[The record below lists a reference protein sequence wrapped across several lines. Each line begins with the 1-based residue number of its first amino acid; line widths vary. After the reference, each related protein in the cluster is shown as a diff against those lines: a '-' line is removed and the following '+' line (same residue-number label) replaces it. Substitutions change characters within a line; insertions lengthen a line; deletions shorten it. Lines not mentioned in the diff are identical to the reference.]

1 MINHLFDGEKI
12 IKSSNSHVQLSDEQ
26 INKKY
31 IEGDI
36 RIVTEQGRYPLE
48 TVYKMFSDKKKYND
62 RIDYQREYI
71 WSDLKRSLL
80 IESFILNVPIPPIFL
95 YEIEYSYY
103 EIMDGKQRISAIVD
117 YYDDRYALEGLEIW
131 SELNGKK
138 YSELPQKIKEGLD
151 RRYLSSIIMLKE
163 SEKDKFEVNRL
174 KKIVFERLNTGGQTL
189 TPQESRNAIF
199 SGKFNDLCKRL
210 AQNQRFREIWGIEK
224 KIQQFSIFDENDPNN
239 LVKKSKLELHM
250 QDVELVLRYF
260 AYRQIDSF
268 DGNLNTFLDFYLD
281 NANKYDD
288 ILLGSLEKNFIEV
301 IDFAYDLFDETPFRM
316 WDFKNG
322 RPSKKRSAV
331 RTIYDPMMQVLNA
344 YLPYKHD
351 IISKKD
357 EIQAA
362 YINLF
367 KEHPDEFSGKIQHR
381 ATILAREEMFTKMI
395 DDVLQNN

>member
-1 MINHLFDGEKI
+1 MQSTLFDGERI
-12 IKSSNSHVQLSDEQ
+12 VRTNSIQVQLSDDQ

-31 IEGDI
+31 IDGDI

-62 RIDYQREYI
+62 KIDYQRDYI
-71 WSDLKRSLL
+71 WSNVKRSLL

-117 YYDDRYALEGLEIW
+117 YYNNLYALEGLEIW

-138 YSELPQKIKEGLD
+138 YCELPLKIKEGLD

-174 KKIVFERLNTGGQTL
+174 KKIVFERLNTGGQML

-199 SGKFNDLCKRL
+199 SGKFNDLCKKL
-210 AQNQRFREIWGIEK
+210 AQNHHFREIWGIEK
-224 KIQQFSIFDENDPNN
+224 KIQQLSIFDEGDPNN

-281 NANKYDD
+281 NANKFDD
-288 ILLGSLEKNFIEV
+288 MLLNSLEKNFVEV
-301 IDFAYDLFDETPFRM
+301 IDFAYKLFDETPFRM
-316 WDFKNG
+316 WDFKKGN
-322 RPSKKRSAV
+322 PIQKRSAV
-331 RTIYDPMMQVLNA
+331 RTIYDPMMQALNEF
-344 YLPYKHD
+344 LPYKD
-351 IISKKD
+351 AILLKKD
-357 EIQAA
+357 EIQIA
-362 YINLF
+362 YIDLF
-367 KEHPDEFSGKIQHR
+367 KEHFEDFSGKIQHR
-381 ATILAREEMFTKMI
+381 ATILARKELFIKMI
-395 DDVLQNN
+395 EDVLQNN